1 MFAIIMERDKMRLQ
15 ARNLSTCLGAVAL
28 CGALSSPAGAA
39 GTDYPAHEIR
49 FIVPWAPGGSTDI
62 VGRAL
67 QHLAAKDG
75 YKLVVENLAGA
86 SGSIGLAKV
95 ARSEPDGYTLGFGT
109 TSTLVLHA
117 QGITDLRPD
126 QFTTIA
132 SASVDPMVLV
142 VPKDGPATIEAFLDN
157 MKENPGK
164 ISIGTSGAN
173 NISHLFAVMTS
184 RAAKVPFIHVPYTGG
199 SRVVTDLA
207 GHQISAGVLKPS
219 ESKAQMDA
227 GIIKPLAVYAQERL
241 SFMPDVP
248 TFKEKGYDVFPYGQV
263 TQASY
268 VVTPSGIPEPIRVKL
283 VADFRK
289 IIQSEEFQSFARQN
303 GFFVEDST
311 GKALQKEIADMQ
323 VSFDKM
329 GTQIFNSNK

>member
-1 MFAIIMERDKMRLQ
+1 MTLPAINPWIR
-15 ARNLSTCLGAVAL
+15 LGAIAL
-28 CGALSSPAGAA
+28 CGALSATAA
-39 GTDYPAHEIR
+39 AADASYPAHEIR

-75 YKLVVENLAGA
+75 YTLVVENLAGA

-95 ARSEPDGYTLGFGT
+95 ARSPADGYTLGLGT
-109 TSTLVLHA
+109 TSTLVLHT

-132 SASVDPMVLV
+132 SASIDPMVLV
-142 VPKDGPATIEAFLDN
+142 VPKDGPATVEAFLDN
-157 MKENPGK
+157 MKKNPGK
-164 ISIGTSGAN
+164 VSIGTSGAN

-184 RAAKVPFIHVPYTGG
+184 RAAQVPFIHVPYTGG
-199 SRVVTDLA
+199 SRVVTDLG
-207 GHQISAGVLKPS
+207 GHQITAGILKPS
-219 ESKAQMDA
+219 
-227 GIIKPLAVYAQERL
+227 AVYAEERL

-268 VVTPSGIPEPIRVKL
+268 VVTPAGIPEPIRQKL
-283 VADFRK
+283 VAEFRK
-289 IIQSEEFQSFARQN
+289 IIQSDEFQSFARQN

-311 GKALQKEIADMQ
+311 GTKLQKEIADMQ
-323 VSFDKM
+323 TSFDKM
-329 GTQIFNSNK
+329 GTQIFNTSK

>member
-1 MFAIIMERDKMRLQ
+1 MTLPAINPWIR
-15 ARNLSTCLGAVAL
+15 LGAIAL
-28 CGALSSPAGAA
+28 CGALSATAA
-39 GTDYPAHEIR
+39 AADASYPAHEIR

-75 YKLVVENLAGA
+75 YTLVVENLAGA

-95 ARSEPDGYTLGFGT
+95 ARSPADGYTLGLGT
-109 TSTLVLHA
+109 TSTLVLHT

-132 SASVDPMVLV
+132 SASIDPMVLV
-142 VPKDGPATIEAFLDN
+142 VPKDGPATVEAFLDN
-157 MKENPGK
+157 MKKNPGK
-164 ISIGTSGAN
+164 VSIGTSGAN

-184 RAAKVPFIHVPYTGG
+184 RAAQVPFIHVPYTGG
-199 SRVVTDLA
+199 SRVVTDLG
-207 GHQISAGVLKPS
+207 GHQITAGILKPS

-227 GIIKPLAVYAQERL
+227 GIIKPLAVYAEERL

-268 VVTPSGIPEPIRVKL
+268 VVTPAGIPEPIRQKL
-283 VADFRK
+283 VAEFRK
-289 IIQSEEFQSFARQN
+289 IIQSDEFQSFARQN

-311 GKALQKEIADMQ
+311 GTKLQKEIADMQ
-323 VSFDKM
+323 TSFDKM
-329 GTQIFNSNK
+329 GTQIFNTSK